1 RAIILHNVPIL
12 DTEAGVPQPLPTLT
26 VVYAAPTMDISS
38 RIAKLGASISLASFV
53 LVIPTLVLAVWSI
66 RRALAPLNE
75 LAAHASLISV
85 RNWSFRPSEEAK
97 AAVELQPLIHA
108 IETVLSG
115 LERAFIRQREFLGDA
130 AHELK
135 TSLAILKSSWQSLLN
150 RQRSAEEYRQGLSR
164 ISEDSDRLEELLN
177 RMLSLARVEQ
187 WTAEGA
193 RRQVDVIDLAST
205 CEMAVAKISNLA
217 VHKNI
222 NIRFSAPEQ
231 LTLRADPG
239 ELELVWINLLEN
251 AVKYSAV
258 GANISMTITRE
269 GQTALVVVSDSGP
282 GIPDGELPRIFERFH
297 RGDPS
302 RARSSGGFGLGL
314 AIAKSV
320 VQAYQGSIRAE
331 SALGT
336 GTRIFVRLPILASA
350 TAQPLVDIPAGQPVS
365 TR

>member
-1 RAIILHNVPIL
+1 
-12 DTEAGVPQPLPTLT
+12 
-26 VVYAAPTMDISS
+26 
-38 RIAKLGASISLASFV
+38 
-53 LVIPTLVLAVWSI
+53 
-66 RRALAPLNE
+66 
-75 LAAHASLISV
+75 
-85 RNWSFRPSEEAK
+85 
-97 AAVELQPLIHA
+97 
-108 IETVLSG
+108 
-115 LERAFIRQREFLGDA
+115 
-130 AHELK
+130 
-135 TSLAILKSSWQSLLN
+135 
-150 RQRSAEEYRQGLSR
+150 
-164 ISEDSDRLEELLN
+164 
-177 RMLSLARVEQ
+177 
-187 WTAEGA
+187 
-193 RRQVDVIDLAST
+193 
-205 CEMAVAKISNLA
+205 
-217 VHKNI
+217 
-222 NIRFSAPEQ
+222 
-231 LTLRADPG
+231 
-239 ELELVWINLLEN
+239 
-251 AVKYSAV
+251 VKYSAV